1 MIAQTEHTQSR
12 GFRLSHNL
20 QISRFTISRD
30 GLRALSNYELPIFYS
45 MSGELGSLAVA
56 WYMILS
62 TTILASLHVCVM
74 VGRVTVTML
83 PSCLVQ
89 DLQASLD
96 VLSGS
101 AWHCQSL
108 PGPSMSNT
116 KQSVENPTF
125 ETQESPRACVLI
137 LFPIRALPGTEHN
150 ARSLLLLATS
160 RNYSWTA
167 SNAFGTAAN

>member
-89 DLQASLD
+89 DLQAS
-96 VLSGS
+96 
-101 AWHCQSL
+101 
-108 PGPSMSNT
+108 
-116 KQSVENPTF
+116 
-125 ETQESPRACVLI
+125 
-137 LFPIRALPGTEHN
+137 
-150 ARSLLLLATS
+150 
-160 RNYSWTA
+160 
-167 SNAFGTAAN
+167 